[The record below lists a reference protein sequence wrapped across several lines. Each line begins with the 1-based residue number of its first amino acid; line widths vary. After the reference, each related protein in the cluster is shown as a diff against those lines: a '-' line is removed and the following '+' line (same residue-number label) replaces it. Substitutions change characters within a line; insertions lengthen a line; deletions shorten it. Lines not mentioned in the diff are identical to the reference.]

1 MSKKKQSASTKAF
14 QCAVIP
20 IRIPKKGKPEI
31 LLLTSRGK
39 GRWGIP
45 KGWPMQDRSPR
56 EAARREAFEEAGLKG
71 HVIRRRAIGRYRYRK
86 NEGDRLGKITVA
98 VFVMQVDRQVRSWP
112 EKPERKTRWF
122 SPAEAAERIPDR
134 RLGRL
139 LKKAARIARMHA

>member
-1 MSKKKQSASTKAF
+1 MSKKNQSGATKPL
-14 QCAVIP
+14 QCGVIP

-45 KGWPMQDRSPR
+45 KGWPMHDRSPR
-56 EAARREAFEEAGLKG
+56 ETARREAFEEAGLKG
-71 HVIRRRAIGRYRYRK
+71 HVIKRRAIGRYRYRK
-86 NEGDRLGKITVA
+86 SQADRLGKITVA
-98 VFVMQVDRQVRSWP
+98 VFVMQVDRQVRRWP

-134 RLGRL
+134 QLGRL
-139 LKKAARIARMHA
+139 LKKAARIAMMHA